1 MYNVLY
7 NKARKFAT
15 EARHKHGISHLEPLN
30 MEKVYKVSNISCI
43 KKPLESDI
51 SGIFMRYNNTKVV
64 VINTSKTLGHQNFT
78 SAHELYHSEFDEN
91 LEARVCKVG
100 IFDSKNESEMMADL
114 FATHF
119 LMPEE
124 GIKFHLSRRIDDFNN
139 IDLADVIYLEQL
151 YGVSHSAMLVRLQQL
166 QIIDEKINEK
176 FLPKIRLNARKY
188 GYDDSLY
195 IPTNDDVILS
205 SYVEQAQKAL
215 DNDLITFSR
224 YEELLRDADLL
235 EYEYEEE
242 GVEDYVD

>member
-1 MYNVLY
+1 MYNILY
-7 NKARKFAT
+7 NKARKYAT
-15 EARHKHGISHLEPLN
+15 EARQRFGISHLEPLSV
-30 MEKVYKVSNISCI
+30 EKVYKMSNISCV

-51 SGIFMRYNNTKVV
+51 SGMFMRCNNTKVV
-64 VINTSKTLGHQNFT
+64 VINTKKTLGHQNFT
-78 SAHELYHSEFDEN
+78 SAHELYHSEYDEN
-91 LEARVCKVG
+91 LEARVCKAG
-100 IFDSKNESEMMADL
+100 LFDSRNESELMADL

-124 GIKFHLSRRIDDFNN
+124 GIKFHLSTRIDDFNN
-139 IDLADVIYLEQL
+139 IELADVIYLEQL

-166 QIIDEKINEK
+166 KMIDEGVKEQ
-176 FLPKIRLNARKY
+176 FLPRIRVNARKY

-195 IPTNDDVILS
+195 IPTNNDVILS
-205 SYVEQAQKAL
+205 NYVEQAQKAL

-235 EYEYEEE
+235 EYEYEE